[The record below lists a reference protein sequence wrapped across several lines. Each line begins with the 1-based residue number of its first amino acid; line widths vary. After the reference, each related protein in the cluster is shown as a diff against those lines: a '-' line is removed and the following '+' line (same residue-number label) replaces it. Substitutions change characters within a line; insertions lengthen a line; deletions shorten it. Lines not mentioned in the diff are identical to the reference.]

1 VSSISAVLGVV
12 VGIAFL
18 FLLLSLVA
26 SAAGEVISTVFR
38 LRASMLDRTVRAL
51 LTGVW
56 AKKATTGHPHAE
68 KATALLEDP
77 RCRTGYPGMQGKRPH
92 PTYLATPT
100 FVDLIFKHFIEPGSP
115 DPVATQSA
123 LDRLPVDGAGDMLR
137 GLWADANHDV
147 DAFRDH
153 VGRWYDDAMD
163 RLSGWYKRRLRLILF
178 ALGGLLAVGLNVSL
192 LNVGKTLWADPIARE
207 SFIAQAKSTA
217 APVSPWTTVSADA
230 AKSTDAGKPVA
241 DVLTNYRSLTGQGL
255 PLGWRSGASPK
266 HPLGW
271 VAAII
276 GWLIVAL
283 GVSMGAP
290 FWFDVLSK
298 FANLRLSGGPGSP
311 PTRPQRRGGP
321 RPWPGPGG
329 YPGTASGGP
338 GGGRGAGMGP
348 TSDPRGG
355 PGGPTGLGRG
365 AQHQAGGTGRST
377 TSPGLPTGALLP
389 LGEAKAV
396 RTGFDPRRHG
406 FHFDNHFENK
416 YELPFVVGKTITTY
430 GRCGGMA
437 YAALDFYL
445 ANEPMP
451 PDVEAPA
458 DDTPLARYILRRLVD
473 SWVNPSATRFVTWS
487 TKNDET
493 LHALT
498 GHEIDVITAS
508 IDGGQPVPLGLI
520 AAASISGISHN
531 HQVLAFGY
539 QRRTNGDIEIAVYD
553 NNSHDET
560 VTFTWSPDRVGVAA
574 SNMDRPWRG
583 CFVHS
588 YSRQEPPPDLV

>member
-38 LRASMLDRTVRAL
+38 LRASMLDRTIRAL

-56 AKKATTGHPHAE
+56 VKKPNPDHPHAE
-68 KATALLEDP
+68 KATALLQDP
-77 RCRTGYPGMQGKRPH
+77 RCRTGYPGMQAKRPH
-92 PTYLATPT
+92 PAYLATPT

-123 LDRLPVDGAGDMLR
+123 LDRLPIDGAGDLLR
-137 GLWADANHDV
+137 GLWADENQDV
-147 DAFRDH
+147 ELLRQH
-153 VGRWYDDAMD
+153 IGRWYDDAMD

-178 ALGGLLAVGLNVSL
+178 ALGALLAVGLNVSV

-207 SFIAQAKSTA
+207 SFIAQAKNTTPPLSPSTNI
-217 APVSPWTTVSADA
+217 P
-230 AKSTDAGKPVA
+230 TDAGKPVA

-266 HPLGW
+266 KPLGW
-271 VAAII
+271 AAAII

-298 FANLRLSGGPGSP
+298 FANLRLSGGAGA
-311 PTRPQRRGGP
+311 PTARPARRGGP
-321 RPWPGPGG
+321 RPGPGD
-329 YPGTASGGP
+329 PRNP
-338 GGGRGAGMGP
+338 GGGRGWQNQTGDHVGDRRTGATTP
-348 TSDPRGG
+348 Q
-355 PGGPTGLGRG
+355 PG
-365 AQHQAGGTGRST
+365 
-377 TSPGLPTGALLP
+377 GLPTSAGLA
-389 LGEAKAV
+389 LGETKAV

-416 YELPFVVGKTITTY
+416 YELPFAVGKTITTY

-437 YAALDFYL
+437 YASLDFFL
-445 ANEPMP
+445 ADEAIPT
-451 PDVEAPA
+451 ESQAPA

-508 IDGGQPVPLGLI
+508 IDSGQPVPLGLI

-531 HQVLAFGY
+531 HQVLAIGY
-539 QRRTNGDIEIAVYD
+539 QRRSNGLVEVSVYD

-560 VTFTWSPDRVGVAA
+560 VTFTWSPDQVGVTA